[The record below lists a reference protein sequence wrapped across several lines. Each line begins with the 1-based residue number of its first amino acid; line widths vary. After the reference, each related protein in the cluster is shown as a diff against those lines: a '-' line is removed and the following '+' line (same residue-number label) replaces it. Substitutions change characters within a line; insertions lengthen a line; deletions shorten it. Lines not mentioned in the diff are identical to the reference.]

1 MILLAIRAI
10 TLSETESFYLSKMS
24 KKLLFLTHETFWPLT
39 GGGTAGSF
47 HIMKHLANNGFDI
60 TISAPFHIAKEDF
73 ERMHNFTVEPFA
85 PFYMHRMTR
94 FRTAKYII
102 YSLLSFFHLSSLLL
116 REKFDVIYMNNTVI
130 ALPIL
135 FLRPFIKPKLVLRYT
150 DFLSGFLR
158 HEKSCPRWMV
168 AILQY
173 YEYRI
178 AIVFDQVHVITERM
192 KGELCKVNKRRQEK
206 FKVTFDG
213 VEDSIFDMS
222 KIPANN
228 RQQIRRKLN
237 IPDEAILVLF
247 HGTIELYN
255 GAQVIPEITQKVTS
269 LDKDL
274 YFLYIGIGKEYP
286 NIKNQLK
293 NNTHVRTLDFVEH
306 SQIPKYIDASD
317 IGIIPYLRNKHLD
330 CVLTLKMLEYLSLG
344 NPCVLFELGSI
355 KDIFG
360 RYDFVK
366 IASNTDDFVDKVI
379 LLKSF
384 KKSQSAMNIIKKDF
398 TWEKVADRIRDNL
411 LSLLDNP

>member
-1 MILLAIRAI
+1 MILLAIM
-10 TLSETESFYLSKMS
+10 EP

-47 HIMKHLANNGFDI
+47 HIMRHLANNGFDI
-60 TISAPFHIAKEDF
+60 TISAPLHIPKEDF
-73 ERMHNFTVEPFA
+73 ERRHNLTVEPFA

-94 FRTAKYII
+94 FRTCKYVI
-102 YSLLSFFHLSSLLL
+102 YSLLSFFHLSSLLA
-116 REKFDVIYMNNTVI
+116 RKKFDVIYINNTVI
-130 ALPIL
+130 ALPLL

-158 HEKSCPRWMV
+158 YDKSCPRWLV
-168 AILQY
+168 AVLQY
-173 YEYRI
+173 YEYMI
-178 AIVFDQVHVITERM
+178 AIAFDQVHVITEKM
-192 KGELCKVNKRRQEK
+192 KYELRKVNKMRPEK

-213 VEDSIFDMS
+213 VEESIFDAA
-222 KIPANN
+222 KISANN
-228 RQQIRRKLN
+228 RLQIRRKLN
-237 IPDEAILVLF
+237 IPDKAILVLF

-269 LDKDL
+269 LDQDF

-286 NIKNQLK
+286 NIRNQLK
-293 NNTHVRTLDFVEH
+293 NNTHVRTLDFVEY

-317 IGIIPYLRNKHLD
+317 IGIIPYLKNHHLD

-344 NPCVLFELGSI
+344 APCVLFELESI

-360 RYDFVK
+360 KYDFVK
-366 IASNTDDFVDKVI
+366 IASGTDDFAAKII

-384 KKSQSAMNIIKKDF
+384 KKSQAAIDVIKKDF
-398 TWEKVADRIRDNL
+398 TWEKVAGRVKDNL
-411 LSLLDNP
+411 LSLLDNT